1 MYSYK
6 NIPDS
11 NKAKTKIIFLSFLL
25 YSYFFAPPL
34 RVFACVFR
42 GTVG

>member
-6 NIPDS
+6 NISDS

-25 YSYFFAPPL
+25 YSYFFAPL